1 MFEAGAKQF
10 ERWVQG
16 RISQENESHT
26 WLEDGSPG
34 FRDNPR
40 IGTTRNGGK
49 MDWLVKAFLCGLL
62 SYESLHCN
70 KNITFSFDE
79 SLSH

>member
-1 MFEAGAKQF
+1 MLEKGAKQF

-26 WLEDGSPG
+26 WSQDDSPG

-40 IGTTRNGGK
+40 IGTTRNGVI
-49 MDWLVKAFLCGLL
+49 MDWLVKAFMCGP
-62 SYESLHCN
+62 S
-70 KNITFSFDE
+70 I
-79 SLSH
+79 